1 MGQLLSGC
9 SGGDTAKATPGISSS
24 RMQLTILLLSLAHY
38 GAFGAPVGAMESSV
52 AQGGLNIP
60 SMGAPRTFDLFYPE
74 LPTYKSE
81 KEISTA
87 VPVIH
92 LDESHQVENLERTAA
107 DAYLDMFPQ
116 DLFDMFPQDL
126 LDSNKKIRPIDLR
139 IIEHDG
145 FIDYEIEF
153 VELSEEQ
160 TYDYE
165 SDSVIELS
173 DNAKFQVTTKKTDTN
188 IPLSTPSDWT
198 AGSFVDLLRKAR
210 RKHRKKVSKEKL
222 RDRSTPFPVKLDMT
236 ETNLNLKTTESI
248 HSRVTRP
255 FASRTPS
262 IPALETQ
269 SVIRDNNMVKQRKRI
284 SHNAEHQSDVNAAL
298 IKILKPVPKFTQPG
312 RSTTLKPAVLT
323 ESSTRSILHSA
334 NEATPIYEIM
344 SSTNMQSYQESP
356 RSGQSN
362 AALISESNKQ
372 VNDDSSENM
381 SSTKVTS
388 MPSLDIHQRTEH
400 PLADTTTT
408 VSLISYDPS
417 TEQTTAIITTMS
429 GMSTE
434 GEEDFQLSES
444 RSVINLHSASEQL
457 IHFEKPS
464 ISNEE
469 NPNSNKDTT
478 TMLITKFEVN
488 KGLKDELTV
497 HLHYAGTSEIT
508 TEY

>member
-1 MGQLLSGC
+1 
-9 SGGDTAKATPGISSS
+9 
-24 RMQLTILLLSLAHY
+24 
-38 GAFGAPVGAMESSV
+38 MESSV

-60 SMGAPRTFDLFYPE
+60 SLGAPRTFDLFYPE

-92 LDESHQVENLERTAA
+92 LGESHQVENLERTAA

-173 DNAKFQVTTKKTDTN
+173 DNAKFEVTTRKTDTN
-188 IPLSTPSDWT
+188 VPLSTPSDWT

-222 RDRSTPFPVKLDMT
+222 RDRSTPFPVKLEMT
-236 ETNLNLKTTESI
+236 EKSI
-248 HSRVTRP
+248 HSRVPRP
-255 FASRTPS
+255 FTSRTPS

-269 SVIRDNNMVKQRKRI
+269 SVIRDNNMVKQRKTI
-284 SHNAEHQSDVNAAL
+284 SQHAEHQSDGNAAL
-298 IKILKPVPKFTQPG
+298 IKILKPVPRFTQPG

-334 NEATPIYEIM
+334 NEGNRVTDDVRNLTNTQYVATTPIYEIM
-344 SSTNMQSYQESP
+344 SSTN
-356 RSGQSN
+356 RS
-362 AALISESNKQ
+362 
-372 VNDDSSENM
+372 
-381 SSTKVTS
+381 
-388 MPSLDIHQRTEH
+388 
-400 PLADTTTT
+400 TTTA
-408 VSLISYDPS
+408 
-417 TEQTTAIITTMS
+417 Q
-429 GMSTE
+429 
-434 GEEDFQLSES
+434 
-444 RSVINLHSASEQL
+444 
-457 IHFEKPS
+457 
-464 ISNEE
+464 
-469 NPNSNKDTT
+469 
-478 TMLITKFEVN
+478 
-488 KGLKDELTV
+488 
-497 HLHYAGTSEIT
+497 
-508 TEY
+508 